1 MIKKRNYHIWS
12 LDSDSLKN
20 VAVPC
25 ASYCPHFPWI
35 TSLLINTKLLKR
47 LENIHH
53 WWWIWFFTNFFVFKK
68 IVPKSSYRVK
78 RKNTFYLTVE
88 SLDPDIMMFS
98 SYCKHSTEPVWPV
111 NTWTHSNVLRSHICE
126 SESLKIHH
134 WVSQYKHYPPVHII
148 THYTFIFFIFL
159 KKHFLAYKILV
170 TKVISKYQK
179 FK

>member
-1 MIKKRNYHIWS
+1 MDFFIYSTSLILKMIEKRNYHMWS
-12 LDSDSLKN
+12 LDFNSLKN
-20 VAVPC
+20 VLHVK
-25 ASYCPHFPWI
+25 
-35 TSLLINTKLLKR
+35 T
-47 LENIHH
+47 
-53 WWWIWFFTNFFVFKK
+53 
-68 IVPKSSYRVK
+68 SYRVK

-148 THYTFIFFIFL
+148 TYYTFIFFTFL
-159 KKHFLAYKILV
+159 KKHFLAHKILV